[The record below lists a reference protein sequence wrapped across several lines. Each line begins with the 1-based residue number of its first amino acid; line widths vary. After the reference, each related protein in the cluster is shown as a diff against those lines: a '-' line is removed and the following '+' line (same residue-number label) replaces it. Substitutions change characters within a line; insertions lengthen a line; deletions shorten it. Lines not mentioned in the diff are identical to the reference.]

1 MNKVCYP
8 SLKDKNFLIT
18 GATSG
23 IGKGISLDLLKQ
35 GSLVIGVGRDG
46 SKIKNELLSN
56 PNFIFVSLD
65 LNKIEEIE
73 NVITDCV
80 NSHGKLD
87 GIVNCAGIEET
98 IPLKIYNY
106 DKIKSIFDINV
117 FASVEILRVFS
128 KKKISNNN
136 SSVIFISSV
145 MSELGKPGLVGYCGS
160 KAAILGIVN
169 SASLELAKRKIRV
182 NSISPGIV
190 MTKMVENLFMKIS
203 EENIENIKDMHPLGI
218 GQVQYITPFLLFL
231 LSNQSFWITG
241 QNIKVDGGY
250 SVQ

>member
-136 SSVIFISSV
+136 SSFFCYCIDVSS
-145 MSELGKPGLVGYCGS
+145 EAFLVFTNESTCNG
-160 KAAILGIVN
+160 
-169 SASLELAKRKIRV
+169 
-182 NSISPGIV
+182 
-190 MTKMVENLFMKIS
+190 NLFTFYTTATAS
-203 EENIENIKDMHPLGI
+203 TEN
-218 GQVQYITPFLLFL
+218 
-231 LSNQSFWITG
+231 
-241 QNIKVDGGY
+241 
-250 SVQ
+250 